1 MDTQSQQILAQLIRG
16 RQTAALGTLRNGAP
30 FVSMVPYAVAD
41 DLTAF
46 DIHISTLA
54 HHTKD
59 ILADGRVSLMIA
71 APEGPDADAQT
82 LARVSIQ
89 GEAVMLPKNAPDYVE
104 ARIRYLTRFPAA
116 ATSFNLGDFALYR
129 IQLQSA
135 RFVAGFGRIFNL
147 KPDAF
152 QDAAKVKHDA

>member
-1 MDTQSQQILAQLIRG
+1 MDSQSQQILAQLIRG

-30 FVSMVPYAVAD
+30 FVSMVPYTVSD

-46 DIHISTLA
+46 DIHISALA
-54 HHTKD
+54 HHTRD
-59 ILADGRVSLMIA
+59 ILADARVSLMIA

-89 GEAVMLPKNAPDYVE
+89 GEAVMLPKNVPGYVE
-104 ARIRYLTRFPAA
+104 ARIRYLTRFPSAA
-116 ATSFNLGDFALYR
+116 VSFNLGDFALYR
-129 IQLQSA
+129 IEVQSA

-147 KPDAF
+147 KADAF
-152 QDAAKVKHDA
+152 RDAAMLS